1 MGTRTRNVPMEVL
14 RDFLKSPSVVCGH
27 LLEQFIQH
35 GLDVETLVTEI
46 VLKEEFNALV
56 VQPLHLSTSES
67 SRIWHKLE
75 HLRNN
80 NDTTRTTLG
89 IATEFNVTVEK
100 VEETNKI
107 NQVQGAAEVVP
118 VGNKEE
124 KEVDNV
130 LETY

>member
-1 MGTRTRNVPMEVL
+1 MEVL

-75 HLRNN
+75 HLR
-80 NDTTRTTLG
+80 TTQTS
-89 IATEFNVTVEK
+89 
-100 VEETNKI
+100 
-107 NQVQGAAEVVP
+107 P
-118 VGNKEE
+118 VGH
-124 KEVDNV
+124 V
-130 LETY
+130 LHSEISCSPKNNSKCGMHQRAHN

>member
-1 MGTRTRNVPMEVL
+1 M
-14 RDFLKSPSVVCGH
+14 
-27 LLEQFIQH
+27 EQFIQH

-80 NDTTRTTLG
+80 TTRTTLG

-100 VEETNKI
+100 VEETNKM
-107 NQVQGAAEVVP
+107 NQVQGAAEVVVP